1 MRILLIFILSL
12 NLQFVH
18 ASDYNYDELRSL
30 YIYASNDEVEC
41 QKLLKLTEGSVL
53 EEDIIAYSYHAVS
66 KMLNSKFS
74 LNPFFKFSEFNAGK
88 DMLEEAISLEPNNL
102 ELRFLR
108 YCVQINTPKFLN
120 YKANLDADSLFISNQ
135 LESNVELK
143 SFINPIFNAL

>member
-41 QKLLKLTEGSVL
+41 QKLLKLTEGSEL
-53 EEDIIAYSYHAVS
+53 EEDIIAYSYHGVS

-74 LNPFFKFSEFNAGK
+74 LNPFFKFSEFNTGK

>member
-53 EEDIIAYSYHAVS
+53 EEDVIAYSYHAVS

-74 LNPFFKFSEFNAGK
+74 LNPLFKFSEFNAGK

-120 YKANLDADSLFISNQ
+120 YKSNLDADRLFISNQ
-135 LESNVELK
+135 LESDVELK